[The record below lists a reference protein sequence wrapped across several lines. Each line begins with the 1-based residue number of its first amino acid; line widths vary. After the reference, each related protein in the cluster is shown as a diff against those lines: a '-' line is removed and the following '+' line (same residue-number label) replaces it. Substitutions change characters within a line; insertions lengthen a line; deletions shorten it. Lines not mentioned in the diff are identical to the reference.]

1 MDKKIVLVYIS
12 GSYRANTIGK
22 MKINIEDAWR
32 RGLEV
37 LNWSN
42 DSNKVIFYPVI
53 PHKCSEFMDG
63 VISDDNFLAATL
75 ELMKRCD
82 AVAIVAGYESSV
94 GVQEEIRMAKE
105 LNIRT
110 YYPFEKPSRW
120 EL

>member
-1 MDKKIVLVYIS
+1 MNKKIVLVYIS

-42 DSNKVIFYPVI
+42 ESNDTIFYPVI

-63 VISDDNFLAATL
+63 VIPDDNFLAATL

-82 AVAIVAGYESSV
+82 AVALVDNYESSA
-94 GVQEEIRMAKE
+94 GVKEEITIAKK
-105 LNIRT
+105 LSMRI
-110 YYPFEKPSRW
+110 YYPYQRLLQQ